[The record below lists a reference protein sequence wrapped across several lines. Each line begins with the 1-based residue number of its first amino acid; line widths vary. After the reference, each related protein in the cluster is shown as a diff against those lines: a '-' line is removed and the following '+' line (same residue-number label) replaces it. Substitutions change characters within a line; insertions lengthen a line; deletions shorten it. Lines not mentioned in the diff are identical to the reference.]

1 MDSSFALAAIIFWIL
16 VVVELVPEGIRIR
29 SNRRLQGQIGVKST
43 TGKPSRLVILA
54 GPIILL
60 IFAIDL
66 WFGYT
71 QTAPLPVSFLY
82 LGVLLALLGITV
94 RQWALATLGRFF
106 FPQIEFSSDHRL
118 ITKGPYRLIR
128 HPSYTGATL
137 TFLGLA
143 LIMQSW
149 GAVAVTVVY
158 LGVFLGS
165 RIFGEERALKKE
177 FGKEYEAYAKRTK
190 RLIPFLF

>member
-1 MDSSFALAAIIFWIL
+1 MDSSFTLAAIIFWIL
-16 VVVELVPEGIRIR
+16 VAVDLVPEGIRLR

-43 TGKPSRLVILA
+43 TGKPSRLIILA
-54 GPIILL
+54 GPVILL

-71 QTAPLPVSFLY
+71 QTGPLPVSFLY
-82 LGVLLALLGITV
+82 LGVFLALLGIAV

-106 FPQIEFSSDHRL
+106 FAQIEFSSDHKL
-118 ITKGPYRLIR
+118 ITQGPYRLIR

-143 LIMQSW
+143 LVMQSC
-149 GAVAVTVVY
+149 GAVVVTAAY
-158 LGVFLGS
+158 IGVFLGS

-177 FGKEYEAYAKRTK
+177 FGEEYEAYARRTK
-190 RLIPFLF
+190 RLVPFLF